1 MSEILIVYSTVDG
14 HTKKICE
21 RLRKTLEHDDN
32 QVSTVSL
39 EQAIQMDLEPFDK
52 LVLGASIRY
61 GKYRPAVLHF
71 IEQNLELLN
80 RKASAFFSVNV
91 VARKTEKNRPETNP
105 YFKKLFKQTDWKPAK
120 ADVFAGRIDY
130 PNYTFLDRQMI
141 RLIMKLTHGP
151 TDTAASFEFTDWDRV
166 EHFGKAIDRLQ
177 TD

>member
-1 MSEILIVYSTVDG
+1 MSHTLIVYSTVDG

-21 RLRKTLEHDDN
+21 HLQKTIADDDN
-32 QVSTVSL
+32 QVSLVSL
-39 EQAIQMDLEPFDK
+39 DQAVHMDLEPFDK

-166 EHFGKAIDRLQ
+166 EGFAKTLAKM
-177 TD
+177 